1 MNFIKKDEKVVCVHK
16 EKIHNNTN
24 RIVVRKEVIM
34 SRLPILQELFQ
45 SKDIFLFVIGI
56 GVSVAF
62 SYVWKQLKWCL
73 IGTFVSFGI
82 YLFCE
87 MTAPKVVSY
96 AEAFGILFLGW
107 FCLGSTFGF
116 LVCDVLRV
124 IQKKLKDGKKG
135 VL

>member
-1 MNFIKKDEKVVCVHK
+1 MYTRK
-16 EKIHNNTN
+16 KIHNNTN

-34 SRLPILQELFQ
+34 SRLPILQELLQ
-45 SKDIFLFVIGI
+45 SKDIFLFVIGL

-116 LVCDVLRV
+116 LVCDVLKV
-124 IQKKLKDGKKG
+124 IQKKRKDGKKG

>member
-1 MNFIKKDEKVVCVHK
+1 
-16 EKIHNNTN
+16 
-24 RIVVRKEVIM
+24 M

-45 SKDIFLFVIGI
+45 SKDIFLFVIG
-56 GVSVAF
+56 
-62 SYVWKQLKWCL
+62 
-73 IGTFVSFGI
+73 TFVSFGI

-87 MTAPKVVSY
+87 TTAPKVVSY

-116 LVCDVLRV
+116 LVCDVLKV
-124 IQKKLKDGKKG
+124 IQKKPKDGKKG

>member
-1 MNFIKKDEKVVCVHK
+1 MYTQGK
-16 EKIHNNTN
+16 KIHNNTN

-116 LVCDVLRV
+116 LVCDVLKV
-124 IQKKLKDGKKG
+124 IQKKRKDGKKG

>member
-1 MNFIKKDEKVVCVHK
+1 MFVYTRK
-16 EKIHNNTN
+16 KIHNNTN

-34 SRLPILQELFQ
+34 SRLPILQELLQ
-45 SKDIFLFVIGI
+45 SKDIFLFVIGL

-116 LVCDVLRV
+116 LVCDVLKV
-124 IQKKLKDGKKG
+124 IQKKPKDGKKG
-135 VL
+135 DL

>member
-1 MNFIKKDEKVVCVHK
+1 MFVYTRK
-16 EKIHNNTN
+16 KIHNNTN

-34 SRLPILQELFQ
+34 SRLPILQELLQ
-45 SKDIFLFVIGI
+45 SKDIFLFVIGL

-116 LVCDVLRV
+116 LVCDVLKV
-124 IQKKLKDGKKG
+124 IQKKRKDGKKG

>member
-1 MNFIKKDEKVVCVHK
+1 MYTRK
-16 EKIHNNTN
+16 KIHNNTN

-34 SRLPILQELFQ
+34 SRLPILQELLQ
-45 SKDIFLFVIGI
+45 SKDIFLFVIGL

-82 YLFCE
+82 CLFCE

-116 LVCDVLRV
+116 LVCDVLKV
-124 IQKKLKDGKKG
+124 IQKKPKDGKKG

>member
-1 MNFIKKDEKVVCVHK
+1 MFVYTRK
-16 EKIHNNTN
+16 KIHNNTN

-34 SRLPILQELFQ
+34 SRLPILQELLQ
-45 SKDIFLFVIGI
+45 SKDIFLFVIGL

-107 FCLGSTFGF
+107 FCLGSTFGV
-116 LVCDVLRV
+116 LVCDVLKV
-124 IQKKLKDGKKG
+124 IQKKRKDGKKG

>member
-1 MNFIKKDEKVVCVHK
+1 
-16 EKIHNNTN
+16 
-24 RIVVRKEVIM
+24 M

-45 SKDIFLFVIGI
+45 SKDNFLFVIGI

-62 SYVWKQLKWCL
+62 SYVWKQLKLCL

-87 MTAPKVVSY
+87 TTAPKVVSY

-116 LVCDVLRV
+116 LVCDVLKV
-124 IQKKLKDGKKG
+124 MKKKRKGGKKG

>member
-1 MNFIKKDEKVVCVHK
+1 MDFIKKDGKVACIQGK
-16 EKIHNNTN
+16 KIHNNTN
-24 RIVVRKEVIM
+24 RIVVRKEVMM

-56 GVSVAF
+56 GVSVVF
-62 SYVWKQLKWCL
+62 SYFWKQLKWCL

-116 LVCDVLRV
+116 LVCDVLKV
-124 IQKKLKDGKKG
+124 IQKKRKEGKKG

>member
-1 MNFIKKDEKVVCVHK
+1 MYTRK
-16 EKIHNNTN
+16 KIHNNTN

-34 SRLPILQELFQ
+34 SRLPILQELLQ
-45 SKDIFLFVIGI
+45 SKDIFLFVIGL

-116 LVCDVLRV
+116 LVCDVLKV
-124 IQKKLKDGKKG
+124 IQKKPKDGKKG

>member
-1 MNFIKKDEKVVCVHK
+1 MFVYTRK
-16 EKIHNNTN
+16 KIHNNTN

-56 GVSVAF
+56 GVSVVF
-62 SYVWKQLKWCL
+62 SYFWKQLKWCL

-116 LVCDVLRV
+116 LVCDVLKV
-124 IQKKLKDGKKG
+124 IQKKRKDGKKG

>member
-1 MNFIKKDEKVVCVHK
+1 LYTQGK
-16 EKIHNNTN
+16 KIHNNTN

-73 IGTFVSFGI
+73 VGTFVSFGI

-124 IQKKLKDGKKG
+124 IQKKRKDGKKG

>member
-1 MNFIKKDEKVVCVHK
+1 
-16 EKIHNNTN
+16 
-24 RIVVRKEVIM
+24 M
-34 SRLPILQELFQ
+34 SRLPILQELLQ
-45 SKDIFLFVIGI
+45 SKDIFLFVIGL

-116 LVCDVLRV
+116 LVCDVLRG

>member
-1 MNFIKKDEKVVCVHK
+1 MFVYTRK
-16 EKIHNNTN
+16 KIHNNTN

-45 SKDIFLFVIGI
+45 SKDIFLFVIGL

-116 LVCDVLRV
+116 LVCDVLKV
-124 IQKKLKDGKKG
+124 IQKKPKDGKKG

>member
-1 MNFIKKDEKVVCVHK
+1 
-16 EKIHNNTN
+16 
-24 RIVVRKEVIM
+24 M
-34 SRLPILQELFQ
+34 SRLPILQELLQ
-45 SKDIFLFVIGI
+45 SKDIFLFVIGL

-107 FCLGSTFGF
+107 FCLGSTFGV
-116 LVCDVLRV
+116 LVCDVLKV
-124 IQKKLKDGKKG
+124 IQKKRKDGKKG

>member
-1 MNFIKKDEKVVCVHK
+1 
-16 EKIHNNTN
+16 
-24 RIVVRKEVIM
+24 M

-62 SYVWKQLKWCL
+62 SYGWKQLKWCL

-96 AEAFGILFLGW
+96 AESFEILFLGW

-116 LVCDVLRV
+116 LVCDVLKV
-124 IQKKLKDGKKG
+124 IQKKPKDGKKG

>member
-1 MNFIKKDEKVVCVHK
+1 MFVYTRK
-16 EKIHNNTN
+16 KIHNNTN

-34 SRLPILQELFQ
+34 SRLPILQELLQ
-45 SKDIFLFVIGI
+45 SKDIFLFVIGL

-96 AEAFGILFLGW
+96 AEAFGILFLG
-107 FCLGSTFGF
+107 CTFGF
-116 LVCDVLRV
+116 LVCDVLKV
-124 IQKKLKDGKKG
+124 IQKKPKDGKKG

>member
-1 MNFIKKDEKVVCVHK
+1 
-16 EKIHNNTN
+16 
-24 RIVVRKEVIM
+24 M
-34 SRLPILQELFQ
+34 SRLLILQELFQ
-45 SKDIFLFVIGI
+45 SKDIFLFVIGV
-56 GVSVAF
+56 GVSVVF
-62 SYVWKQLKWCL
+62 SYVWKQLKCCL

-124 IQKKLKDGKKG
+124 VQKKRKDRKKG

>member
-1 MNFIKKDEKVVCVHK
+1 MFVYTRK
-16 EKIHNNTN
+16 KIHNNTN

-34 SRLPILQELFQ
+34 SRLLILQELLQ
-45 SKDIFLFVIGI
+45 SKDIFLFVIGL

-96 AEAFGILFLGW
+96 AEAFGFLFLGW

-116 LVCDVLRV
+116 LVCDVLKV
-124 IQKKLKDGKKG
+124 IQKKRKDGKKG

>member
-1 MNFIKKDEKVVCVHK
+1 MFVYTRK
-16 EKIHNNTN
+16 KIHNNTN

-34 SRLPILQELFQ
+34 SRLPILQELLQ
-45 SKDIFLFVIGI
+45 SKDIFLFVIGL

-116 LVCDVLRV
+116 LVCDVLKV
-124 IQKKLKDGKKG
+124 IQKKPKDGKKG

>member
-1 MNFIKKDEKVVCVHK
+1 MYTQGK
-16 EKIHNNTN
+16 KIHNNTN

-34 SRLPILQELFQ
+34 SRLPILQELLQ
-45 SKDIFLFVIGI
+45 SKDIFLFVIGL

-116 LVCDVLRV
+116 LVCDVLKV
-124 IQKKLKDGKKG
+124 IQKKRKDGKKG

>member
-1 MNFIKKDEKVVCVHK
+1 MYTQGK
-16 EKIHNNTN
+16 KIHNNTN

-34 SRLPILQELFQ
+34 SRLPILQELLQ
-45 SKDIFLFVIGI
+45 SKDIFLFVIGL

>member
-1 MNFIKKDEKVVCVHK
+1 
-16 EKIHNNTN
+16 
-24 RIVVRKEVIM
+24 M

-56 GVSVAF
+56 GVSVVF

-96 AEAFGILFLGW
+96 AEEFGILFLGW

-116 LVCDVLRV
+116 LVCDVLKV
-124 IQKKLKDGKKG
+124 IQKKPKDGKKG

>member
-1 MNFIKKDEKVVCVHK
+1 
-16 EKIHNNTN
+16 
-24 RIVVRKEVIM
+24 M

-56 GVSVAF
+56 GVSVVF
-62 SYVWKQLKWCL
+62 SYFWKQLKWCL

-116 LVCDVLRV
+116 LVCDVLKV
-124 IQKKLKDGKKG
+124 IQKNGKTERREFCDEKNFNSPIIDCSNFCTECIFCG
-135 VL
+135 RYSGMVITG

>member
-1 MNFIKKDEKVVCVHK
+1 VYTRK
-16 EKIHNNTN
+16 KIHNNTN

-34 SRLPILQELFQ
+34 SRLPILQELLQ
-45 SKDIFLFVIGI
+45 SKDIFLFVIGL

-116 LVCDVLRV
+116 LVCDVLKV
-124 IQKKLKDGKKG
+124 IQKKPKDGKKG